1 MAEPRLPTTN
11 LEDTMLVAFMVLRG
25 HKIKPWRNVENENH
39 VTFDIEGDANAVE
52 ADMQRYYANEP
63 VGVQDY
69 VKCLRDVKSQMY
81 NFKKLAK

>member
-1 MAEPRLPTTN
+1 MAEPRSPTTN

-25 HKIKPWRNVENENH
+25 HKIKPWRDTNNENH